1 MAKGPNTV
9 KFMNRMIEEYRAGKL
24 NDKQVCASIRRI
36 TNLNEKQCAYCNT
49 RIALKMYNKMP
60 MDYLCMEPCDPS
72 AEEVLIEEEDR
83 KVLNA
88 FLSKLKQDYSD
99 WEYRLND
106 SSRERY
112 EQWIVNIRCDIL
124 AGKYGK
130 DIRQYMEDVWLHRK
144 RLFKTL

>member
-1 MAKGPNTV
+1 
-9 KFMNRMIEEYRAGKL
+9 
-24 NDKQVCASIRRI
+24 
-36 TNLNEKQCAYCNT
+36 
-49 RIALKMYNKMP
+49 
-60 MDYLCMEPCDPS
+60 MEPCDPS

-99 WEYRLND
+99 WEDRLND

-130 DIRQYMEDVWLHRK
+130 DIRQYMEDIWLHRK

>member
-1 MAKGPNTV
+1 MITLAKGPNTV
-9 KFMNRMIEEYRAGKL
+9 KFMNRMIEEYRTGKL

-72 AEEVLIEEEDR
+72 AEEVLID
-83 KVLNA
+83 
-88 FLSKLKQDYSD
+88 SD
-99 WEYRLND
+99 H
-106 SSRERY
+106 ERY
-112 EQWIVNIRCDIL
+112 QQWIVNIRCDIL

-130 DIRQYMEDVWLHRK
+130 DIRQYMEDVWLHRRKLFK
-144 RLFKTL
+144 RL